1 MLVETADAAAVAMR
15 ITRAEWAALRE
26 ADIRAA
32 VDHALET
39 HGLAPW
45 TSMKIELFV
54 AEKEVLLIA

>member
-32 VDHALET
+32 VDPNE
-39 HGLAPW
+39 G
-45 TSMKIELFV
+45 LFV
-54 AEKEVLLIA
+54 IDAGSRPGQV